1 MIYGK
6 PREPSHLSLAVKFH
20 WFFMSYL
27 KYSFKKPVWI
37 LSYVCA
43 KSFQSCLTLCDPM
56 DCGPPSS
63 SVHGILQA
71 RILEWLPRPPPGE
84 FPNPGI
90 KPLAL
95 MFPALAGGFFTT
107 STLWEAPVAYI
118 CQCTFSKEGVPRKTW
133 RIVLIVKFIYCVR
146 GYECFKPHLV
156 EICTMHK
163 EDSHFTSPL
172 PSPWDISGQN

>member
-71 RILEWLPRPPPGE
+71 RTVEWVSMPSSRGSSRPRNWTWVFSIAVRFLSSVPPVKSE
-84 FPNPGI
+84 
-90 KPLAL
+90 KPLVLGNTHGIMSVWAC
-95 MFPALAGGFFTT
+95 GFLSGDSENTCMCIL
-107 STLWEAPVAYI
+107 SSL
-118 CQCTFSKEGVPRKTW
+118 
-133 RIVLIVKFIYCVR
+133 CVTETQR
-146 GYECFKPHLV
+146 
-156 EICTMHK
+156 K
-163 EDSHFTSPL
+163 EDT
-172 PSPWDISGQN
+172 GQWWKVNT